1 MLHDKCGLSL
11 SLVGFL
17 YQEQL
22 NQLKAQTQQE
32 LQNNMASYT
41 ALRSGLARYK
51 VSLAVVDDIGQ
62 KGDAKQ
68 KMLVPLTQ
76 SLYVAGHSINSSKL
90 LVDIG
95 TVRGS
100 SGGAVFKLR
109 KQQQFCA
116 KR

>member
-1 MLHDKCGLSL
+1 MLRDKFDLSL
-11 SLVGFL
+11 SLVAFPHH
-17 YQEQL
+17 QEQL

-32 LQNNMASYT
+32 LQNNMASFT

-51 VSLAVVDDIGQ
+51 ASLAAVDDIGQ
-62 KGDAKQ
+62 KGDSKQ

-95 TVRGS
+95 TVRGIVVVMLFS
-100 SGGAVFKLR
+100 S
-109 KQQQFCA
+109 
-116 KR
+116 